1 MSVEC
6 IRRVV
11 GLFGQIERVIRVN
24 FIGCIRGV
32 RGLCGHINRVIRVYF
47 GNPIEPAEDPEKAL
61 EQSIIDMQEELVQ
74 MRESVATASGTQ
86 KRIERQYH
94 QVQSGVQTW
103 QPWEYSVSKQ
113 ITEKQSLQIL
123 QINFLRGRRNE
134 QLSLED
140 RQEAYPTKN
149 SAFATVKCPPENSAQ
164 KASIPQQINT
174 ERRRILKAQLDQ
186 QTALIEKLKRDLI
199 LQESKILV
207 AKSKKNLLKEQVV
220 AEKPNEQLQN
230 TIGCLDYSSVNDA
243 FQLIEE
249 NVLRMEASVKD
260 REMLMHFLEAPWET
274 LIRRLEEALAAETIQ
289 RIEARSRSRLQTV
302 AVLIDW
308 KDKLASWKSHFL
320 YRLILDRQ
328 EDLSQLRQL
337 VDRAVIDRV
346 IKAIAA
352 QKRNELQY
360 RQVQRVTIRWHSRA
374 HEAIQKENE
383 NWARECLI
391 RKNSF
396 IKIAIALKAKLDEQM
411 PLGDDLRQK
420 LNEWENTISS
430 DKHSPSGDELK
441 QKLKELENKI
451 AEFGTFYRG
460 IIDSLKIQTPEYSMR
475 AEEFSLW
482 RFLKLVFKSLSFVS
496 ALLPTQ
502 VNQHQD
508 CCLRGTAKGDRY
520 SLYINERKFKVW
532 LETLNF
538 HRCLEYLSHIL
549 SFAKTSAP
557 SQVPASSHYNSL
569 NINFLADRFPS

>member
-1 MSVEC
+1 MQLEE
-6 IRRVV
+6 
-11 GLFGQIERVIRVN
+11 LF
-24 FIGCIRGV
+24 
-32 RGLCGHINRVIRVYF
+32 GHINRVIRAYF
-47 GNPIEPAEDPEKAL
+47 GNPVEPVEDPEKAL
-61 EQSIIDMQEELVQ
+61 EQSIIDMQEEWVQ
-74 MRESVATASGTQ
+74 MRESVAREIATQ
-86 KRIERQYH
+86 KRNELQYRQ
-94 QVQSGVQTW
+94 VESGAQTC
-103 QPWEYSVSKQ
+103 QQGEDSASKQ
-113 ITEKQSLQIL
+113 STEKQSLQIL

-149 SAFATVKCPPENSAQ
+149 SAFATVKFPPENSAQ
-164 KASIPQQINT
+164 KASIPQQTNT

-199 LQESKILV
+199 LLESKILA
-207 AKSKKNLLKEQVV
+207 AKCKKNLLKEQVA
-220 AEKPNEQLQN
+220 AEKANEQFQN
-230 TIGCLDYSSVNDA
+230 TISCLDYSSVNDA
-243 FQLIEE
+243 LQLIEE
-249 NVLRMEASVKD
+249 NVLRMEASVND
-260 REMLMHFLEAPWET
+260 REMLMHFFEAPWET
-274 LIRRLEEALAAETIQ
+274 LMRRLEEALAAETVQI
-289 RIEARSRSRLQTV
+289 IEARSRSRLQTV
-302 AVLIDW
+302 AVLIYW

-337 VDRAVIDRV
+337 VHQAVIDRV
-346 IKAIAA
+346 IEAIAD

-391 RKNSF
+391 RKNNF

-411 PLGDDLRQK
+411 PLGHDLRQK
-420 LNEWENTISS
+420 LKEWENTISD
-430 DKHSPSGDELK
+430 DKHLPSGDELK

-451 AEFGTFYRG
+451 AEFGILYRG
-460 IIDSLKIQTPEYSMR
+460 ILDSLKIQTPEYRMR

-482 RFLKLVFKSLSFVS
+482 RFLKLVFKSVSFVS

-502 VNQHQD
+502 VNQHHD
-508 CCLRGTAKGDRY
+508 CRLRGTAKGDRY
-520 SLYINERKFKVW
+520 LLYINKRKFKVW
-532 LETLNF
+532 LEALNF
-538 HRCLEYLSHIL
+538 HRCLEYVSHIF

-557 SQVPASSHYNSL
+557 SQVSASSHYNSL